1 MSGIVCLS
9 VLVVLYVGWGWPG
22 VLCGA
27 VLLLVAMVL
36 IAWRA
41 LDRED
46 AAGIARVQGRK

>member
-9 VLVVLYVGWGWPG
+9 VLAVLYVGFGWAG

-27 VLLLVAMVL
+27 IGMAVGMVL

-46 AAGIARVQGRK
+46 AELVRRAQR